1 MSTSIED
8 NELPKAILT
17 RIMKHVLPENTNI
30 QANAKLAM
38 TKSTTL
44 FINYLASAAN
54 DVAASAGHKIV
65 SGAHVLKAIESLDL
79 EEMLP
84 RLNEEFQAFQA
95 IQRSRKEG
103 AAKSSKDKD
112 DSPSSA
118 ASKKR
123 KPTADGSNLTAK
135 SRKSSTTANPG
146 DGRDAST
153 TDAVD
158 DEEAGEEENEDADEK
173 EDQND
178 DENEDEGEEDPDATD
193 NGAASLNMDEK
204 EKDDDEKAPN
214 LDEEDDDSDGF

>member
-17 RIMKHVLPENTNI
+17 RIMKQALPENTNI

-65 SGAHVLKAIESLDL
+65 SGAHVLKALESVDL

-84 RLNEEFQAFQA
+84 RLTEELQAFQS

-103 AAKSSKDKD
+103 AAKAAKDKD
-112 DSPSSA
+112 GSSSA
-118 ASKKR
+118 VAGSKKR
-123 KPTADGSNLTAK
+123 KPTSDDSGTVAK
-135 SRKSSTTANPG
+135 SRKSSISANPR
-146 DGRDAST
+146 DGQETPSDML
-153 TDAVD
+153 TDGEDKEDD
-158 DEEAGEEENEDADEK
+158 DEQDEDEDEDEEEEGDDAGADEASAEK
-173 EDQND
+173 
-178 DENEDEGEEDPDATD
+178 
-193 NGAASLNMDEK
+193 SLNMNDPEQEDK
-204 EKDDDEKAPN
+204 QVDAD
-214 LDEEDDDSDGF
+214 EDDDSDGF